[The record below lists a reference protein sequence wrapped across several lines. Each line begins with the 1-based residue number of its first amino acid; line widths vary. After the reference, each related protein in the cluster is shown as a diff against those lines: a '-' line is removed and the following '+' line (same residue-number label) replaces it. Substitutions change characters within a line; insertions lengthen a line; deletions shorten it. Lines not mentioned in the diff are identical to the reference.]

1 MLRVTG
7 LRSLNTALARAERDV
22 RVGLRREQREVAQ
35 PVARDASAMAR
46 GRIRNIGPVWSQ
58 TRIGLTR
65 RSVYVATK
73 PRGLRAGPAKRPNL
87 APLLMG
93 RALRPALER
102 NRGQIRRDFEQVL
115 ATAARR
121 FNR

>member
-1 MLRVTG
+1 
-7 LRSLNTALARAERDV
+7 
-22 RVGLRREQREVAQ
+22 
-35 PVARDASAMAR
+35 
-46 GRIRNIGPVWSQ
+46 
-58 TRIGLTR
+58 
-65 RSVYVATK
+65 
-73 PRGLRAGPAKRPNL
+73 
-87 APLLMG
+87 MG